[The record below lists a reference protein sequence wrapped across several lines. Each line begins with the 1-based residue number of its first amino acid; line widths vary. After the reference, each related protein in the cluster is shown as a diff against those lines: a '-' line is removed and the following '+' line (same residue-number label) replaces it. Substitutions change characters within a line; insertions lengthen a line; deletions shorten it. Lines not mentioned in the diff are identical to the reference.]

1 CVSLNKCDIPSL
13 VITKLAQRVEKL
25 NYTDVASCGIVEN
38 TNSRSR
44 SLRLRWD
51 NGGRHVRPRG
61 RRAAEQRDELAPLH
75 SITSSAVASSFSGTV
90 RPRLVAVFR
99 LMANSNLTGAST
111 GRSAGLAPFRM
122 RST

>member
-1 CVSLNKCDIPSL
+1 G
-13 VITKLAQRVEKL
+13 RH
-25 NYTDVASCGIVEN
+25 
-38 TNSRSR
+38 
-44 SLRLRWD
+44 
-51 NGGRHVRPRG
+51 NGGGPWTADRRRGRAPEPDGRQLARLLRARRERPR
-61 RRAAEQRDELAPLH
+61 RRTAEQRDELAPLH